1 MKLFQLVG
9 PAETPAYDVLSE
21 YIELT
26 TFIEFQWF
34 GTKLQ
39 DFRGYTVK
47 HSTYKNLSMGVMSVT
62 YTVTDPS
69 GDVFTFIGHVGK

>member
-1 MKLFQLVG
+1 MKLYQLVG

-39 DFRGYTVK
+39 DFRGYEVK
-47 HSTYKNLSMGVMSVT
+47 HSTYKNLPNELIDKYGLEGMKAFN
-62 YTVTDPS
+62 DIIKQP
-69 GDVFTFIGHVGK
+69 K